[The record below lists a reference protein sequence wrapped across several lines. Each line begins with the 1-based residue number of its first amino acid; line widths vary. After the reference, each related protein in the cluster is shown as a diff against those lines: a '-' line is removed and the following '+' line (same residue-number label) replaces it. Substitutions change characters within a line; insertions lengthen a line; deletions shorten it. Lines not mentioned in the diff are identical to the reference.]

1 LEKGTSDASQP
12 KFVEADTIETID
24 EPLSLPWP
32 VLEAKEVTMLGSLV
46 RLFSA
51 AFLLAFAL
59 ECSGQQVSL
68 TGAGATFPYPVYSK
82 WFSEYHNLHHN
93 VQITSQSIGSGLG
106 IRRFNDG
113 EVDFGAS
120 DAPLN
125 DVQVMSFSD
134 RHWSGVLHF
143 PSVVGAVVPA
153 YNLPGASVDL
163 NFTPQAL
170 AGIFLGQIT
179 KWNDPELAKANP
191 KVKLPG
197 NDIMLI
203 HRSDPSGTTYVWSD
217 YLAKVSFEFRQRFG
231 RDTLISWP
239 VGRGAAGNQ
248 GVADLIRQ
256 TPYSLGYVEL
266 AYARQQKLSYGG
278 VRNSSG
284 AFVKADLASVTAA
297 ADAAAPFL
305 PDDFRFSIANSP
317 ARSAYPI
324 SSFTWL
330 VVPSEIKDK
339 AKLDAMRAFL
349 SWMLGPGQNM
359 VEALGFSRLPQSV
372 VAREVETIS
381 LLR

>member
-1 LEKGTSDASQP
+1 MIK
-12 KFVEADTIETID
+12 
-24 EPLSLPWP
+24 
-32 VLEAKEVTMLGSLV
+32 LGSQV

-82 WFSEYHNLHHN
+82 WFSEYHNLHPN
-93 VQITSQSIGSGLG
+93 VRISYQSIGSGLG

-125 DVQVMSFSD
+125 DLQVMSFSD
-134 RHWSGVLHF
+134 RHRSGILHF
-143 PSVVGAVVPA
+143 PTLVGAVVPA
-153 YNLPGASVDL
+153 YNLPGSTVVL

-170 AGIFLGQIT
+170 AGIFLGQVT

-191 KVKLPG
+191 KVRLPA
-197 NDIMLI
+197 NEIILI

-217 YLAKVSFEFRQRFG
+217 YLAKASFEFRQKFG
-231 RDTLISWP
+231 RDTLVSWP
-239 VGRGAAGNQ
+239 VGRGGAGNQ

-266 AYARQQKLSYGG
+266 AYALQQKLSYGAI
-278 VRNSSG
+278 RNSSG
-284 AFVKADLASVTAA
+284 VFVKADLASVTAA

-317 ARSAYPI
+317 AKSAYPI

-330 VVPSEIKDK
+330 IVPLEIKDK
-339 AKLDAMRAFL
+339 AKLDAMRGFL
-349 SWMLGPGQNM
+349 RWMLGPGQNM
-359 VEALGFSRLPQSV
+359 VEALAFSRLPQNV